1 VIRLHANGSPRLH
14 IDGLKCLYANERTV
28 CIRTLFPFVRKR
40 MQATDPAL
48 QVCRVIRKCS
58 LLRLLHT
65 FARTQIDVFARKRI
79 VAAGCIRKMHL
90 RAEASIRVYTNA
102 SFLRVPTYFQRI
114 PNRPPAPLLLLATLP
129 PEADEILP
137 VGSER
142 LAMAVQMDVVGRA
155 PAGARGYC
163 VSIKHQ
169 LSQIQR
175 WFPAASRAEVPMF
188 GLDPFEWPAAPVSGI
203 YELVSLDA
211 RCLPLG
217 GPRFSV
223 AIDWIDRR
231 LHDSDGDRTYK
242 PPLRA

>member
-1 VIRLHANGSPRLH
+1 MEDVLCP
-14 IDGLKCLYANERTV
+14 
-28 CIRTLFPFVRKR
+28 
-40 MQATDPAL
+40 
-48 QVCRVIRKCS
+48 VCRRPLGEDPRRKTCS
-58 LLRLLHT
+58 SRCKWRGYWQR
-65 FARTQIDVFARKRI
+65 A
-79 VAAGCIRKMHL
+79 VASAVHIEEL
-90 RAEASIRVYTNA
+90 
-102 SFLRVPTYFQRI
+102 P
-114 PNRPPAPLLLLATLP
+114 LATLP

-137 VGSER
+137 VGPER
-142 LAMAVQMDVVGRA
+142 LAMVVQMAVIGRA
-155 PAGARGYC
+155 PAGARGYR
-163 VSIKHQ
+163 VGIKHR

-203 YELVSLDA
+203 YAVVSLDA